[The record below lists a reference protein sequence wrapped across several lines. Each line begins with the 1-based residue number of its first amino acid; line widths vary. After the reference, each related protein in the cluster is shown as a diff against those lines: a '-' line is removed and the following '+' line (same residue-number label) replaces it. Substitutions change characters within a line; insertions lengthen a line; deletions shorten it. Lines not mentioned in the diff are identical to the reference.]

1 MSSAPGGAANRPL
14 SPHLQVWR
22 FHVTMLGSILHRI
35 SGAGL
40 YAGALILAAWA
51 LSLASGPE
59 AYAAFTA
66 CLGSIPGKVVL
77 FALTLGLFYHLAKGI
92 QHLIWDTGKGF
103 DLPSAN
109 AGSIACIVFA
119 AVASVAVWFYAAVTG
134 AY

>member
-40 YAGALILAAWA
+40 YVGALVLAGWA

-59 AYAAFTA
+59 AYAGFTA
-66 CLGSIPGKVVL
+66 VLGSFPGKLVL
-77 FALTLGLFYHLAKGI
+77 FDLTLGLFYHLAKGI
-92 QHLIWDTGKGF
+92 QHLIWDTGRGF
-103 DLPSAN
+103 NLPSAN
-109 AGSIACIVFA
+109 AGSIACIVVSI
-119 AVASVAVWFYAAVTG
+119 VASVAVWFLAATMG
-134 AY
+134 AL

>member
-1 MSSAPGGAANRPL
+1 MTTAPPRARPL

-40 YAGALILAAWA
+40 YVGALILAGWA

-59 AYAAFTA
+59 AYATFTA
-66 CLGSIPGKVVL
+66 ILGSIPGKLVL

-92 QHLIWDTGKGF
+92 QHLVWDTGRGF
-103 DLPSAN
+103 TLGAAN
-109 AGSIACIVFA
+109 AGSIACIVI
-119 AVASVAVWFYAAVTG
+119 SVVGSLAVWALAATMG
-134 AY
+134 AL